1 MLSKVAITL
10 VIHVKIVARQVE
22 IPTAFPLQIAHRLKS
37 INKRHPLFTRDRGY
51 GGDYLLVIGILH
63 QRLAVLRID
72 EHDINLLL
80 LEPGECF
87 AQASCKIIEGDVPQ
101 RVIGADLPNLGIL
114 TYQPEIRLIA
124 VTLVF
129 LVLAA
134 WEIYSPRRLQ
144 QLPRRMRWP
153 SNIGVMILNTVLVRL
168 IAPTTVVAVALICE
182 AQG

>member
-1 MLSKVAITL
+1 
-10 VIHVKIVARQVE
+10 
-22 IPTAFPLQIAHRLKS
+22 
-37 INKRHPLFTRDRGY
+37 
-51 GGDYLLVIGILH
+51 
-63 QRLAVLRID
+63 
-72 EHDINLLL
+72 
-80 LEPGECF
+80 
-87 AQASCKIIEGDVPQ
+87 
-101 RVIGADLPNLGIL
+101 LGIL

-182 AQG
+182 AQGWGLFQILGWPAWVTIPLAVIAMDLAIYLQ